1 MVKESKQRIECFHC
15 KRLFPLETMISGE
28 LIRPPVAE
36 LILKRLPDW
45 TSGKMLC
52 PDCLHLFRS
61 EYVEDVLEDE
71 KGELSR
77 LDRAVLQSLKE
88 QETVTENLN
97 LAFEKDLTAGQ
108 YIADRVAAFG
118 GSWIFIIFFFV
129 VLVLWMA
136 VNSTFFLAKP
146 FDPYPFILLNLVL
159 SCLAALQAPTAVRT
173 RLSGKPESR
182 TGNPPTARKTR
193 RASQTPMA
201 QAAGSPA
208 DSTGPN
214 EGNRYQKLVE
224 LQQRELA
231 EVRNQPHPP
240 HDFPGWISDP

>member
-1 MVKESKQRIECFHC
+1 MVKESKQRIECFNC

-45 TSGKMLC
+45 TPEKMLC

-61 EYVEDVLEDE
+61 EYVEDALEDE

-77 LDRAVLQSLKE
+77 LDREVLQSLKE

-97 LAFEKDLTAGQ
+97 LAFEKDLTTGQ

-118 GSWIFIIFFFV
+118 GSWIFIISFFV
-129 VLVLWMA
+129 ILVLWMA

-159 SCLAALQAPTAVRT
+159 SCLAALQAPIIMMSQN
-173 RLSGKPESR
+173 RLE
-182 TGNPPTARKTR
+182 ARDRLRSEHDYQVNLKAELEIR
-193 RASQTPMA
+193 QLHEKLDVLLKHQWHKLLEVQQIQLDLMREI
-201 QAAGSPA
+201 AARS
-208 DSTGPN
+208 
-214 EGNRYQKLVE
+214 
-224 LQQRELA
+224 
-231 EVRNQPHPP
+231 
-240 HDFPGWISDP
+240 

>member
-1 MVKESKQRIECFHC
+1 MVKESKQRIECFNC
-15 KRLFPLETMISGE
+15 KQLFPLETMISKE
-28 LIRPPVAE
+28 LIHPPVAE

-45 TSGKMLC
+45 TPGKMLC

-61 EYVEDVLEDE
+61 EYVEDALEDE

-77 LDRAVLQSLKE
+77 LDREVLQSLKE

-97 LAFEKDLTAGQ
+97 LAFEKDLTTGQ

-136 VNSTFFLAKP
+136 VNSTFFLASP

-159 SCLAALQAPTAVRT
+159 SCLAALQAPIIMMSQN
-173 RLSGKPESR
+173 RLEARDRLRSEHDYQVNLKAEPEIR
-182 TGNPPTARKTR
+182 QLHEKLDVLLKHQWHKLLEVQQLQLDLMREIAAR
-193 RASQTPMA
+193 S
-201 QAAGSPA
+201 
-208 DSTGPN
+208 
-214 EGNRYQKLVE
+214 
-224 LQQRELA
+224 
-231 EVRNQPHPP
+231 
-240 HDFPGWISDP
+240 

>member
-1 MVKESKQRIECFHC
+1 MVKESKQQIECFNC
-15 KRLFPLETMISGE
+15 KQLFPLETMISKE

-45 TSGKMLC
+45 TPGKMLC

-61 EYVEDVLEDE
+61 EYVEDALEDE

-77 LDRAVLQSLKE
+77 LDREVLQSLKE

-97 LAFEKDLTAGQ
+97 LAFEKDLTTDQ
-108 YIADRVAAFG
+108 YITDQVAAFG

-136 VNSTFFLAKP
+136 VNSTFFLASP

-159 SCLAALQAPTAVRT
+159 SCLAALQAPIIMMSQNRQVAKDRMDAEHDYEVNLKAEMEIVGLHAKLDELR
-173 RLSGKPESR
+173 E
-182 TGNPPTARKTR
+182 R
-193 RASQTPMA
+193 RWTELIAIQEA
-201 QAAGSPA
+201 QIA
-208 DSTGPN
+208 TL
-214 EGNRYQKLVE
+214 ERIE
-224 LQQRELA
+224 
-231 EVRNQPHPP
+231 
-240 HDFPGWISDP
+240 

>member
-1 MVKESKQRIECFHC
+1 
-15 KRLFPLETMISGE
+15 MISGE

-45 TSGKMLC
+45 TPGKMLC

-61 EYVEDVLEDE
+61 EYVEDALEDE

-77 LDRAVLQSLKE
+77 LDREVLQSLKE

-97 LAFEKDLTAGQ
+97 LAFEKDLTTGQ

-129 VLVLWMA
+129 ILVLWMA
-136 VNSTFFLAKP
+136 VNSTFFLVKP

-159 SCLAALQAPTAVRT
+159 SCLAALQPPIIMMTQNRFGGEGPTAVRT

-193 RASQTPMA
+193 RASQTP
-201 QAAGSPA
+201 
-208 DSTGPN
+208 
-214 EGNRYQKLVE
+214 
-224 LQQRELA
+224 
-231 EVRNQPHPP
+231 
-240 HDFPGWISDP
+240 

>member
-1 MVKESKQRIECFHC
+1 MVKESQQRIECFHC
-15 KRLFPLETMISGE
+15 KRLFPLETMIPGE

-45 TSGKMLC
+45 TPGKMLC

-61 EYVEDVLEDE
+61 EYVEDALEDE

-77 LDRAVLQSLKE
+77 LDREVLQSLKE

-97 LAFEKDLTAGQ
+97 LAFEKDLTTGQ

-136 VNSTFFLAKP
+136 VNSTLFLARP

-159 SCLAALQAPTAVRT
+159 SCLAALQAPIIMMSQN
-173 RLSGKPESR
+173 RLE
-182 TGNPPTARKTR
+182 ARDRLRSEHDYQVNLKAELEIR
-193 RASQTPMA
+193 QLHEKLDVLLKNQWHKLLEVQQIQLDLMREI
-201 QAAGSPA
+201 AARS
-208 DSTGPN
+208 
-214 EGNRYQKLVE
+214 
-224 LQQRELA
+224 
-231 EVRNQPHPP
+231 
-240 HDFPGWISDP
+240 